1 MPIVRPDSL
10 SQIPITPDL
19 FGANILATV
28 DRLGAVGTYD
38 DVIQSIG
45 ATHVRYPGG
54 SLTEEFF
61 DLSDPTRDMV
71 ESVITGEASSFLPY
85 DEFMSWA
92 EDNNLSVTIVLP
104 TLTQMG
110 QATDAN
116 GDRFPD
122 IENDVLR
129 QFITDTLDGKYG
141 APEIK
146 AFEIGN
152 EYFFSGEMSSVEY
165 GRLASEMAV
174 IIQEEIDTHPQAAQ
188 FSELDILVQ
197 MGVNHGYARLD
208 KVYADVGTGAEQ
220 LEAVETDYDITLPA
234 DKFLF
239 SSGEVAW
246 ARVQSALV
254 ANEFDTAEEREAVDA
269 IVAHVYGR
277 GLDAESSWY
286 FDYRVIDASMAETF
300 PDVTKYLTEWNSK
313 SAEFT
318 TDEAERFGLEQ
329 AHEMLH
335 MVHQMTDYN
344 VEAAHVWPVQQNTA
358 TDLSGPEGQTDLTV
372 AGEMF
377 RIMSE
382 HLPGTYS
389 VRMDGARPGFDEVST
404 MHSDYWMFAGPEKS
418 SLFVFADEEQP
429 EAISLD
435 LFEIFTTFGTVNVQ
449 KLGVEPGDD
458 PVSRDAQPVLETL
471 EPSAIFT
478 GRTANIT
485 MEPYEILHISFENP
499 TYTSRFGQLVP
510 EYTETYR
517 DRDLDDSPIFSDPPP
532 HDEEYD
538 RPRDDLGE
546 FEADAED
553 DGSGF
558 GSALGLLLFLPLLF
572 ALG

>member
-10 SQIPITPDL
+10 SQIPVTPDL

-28 DRLGAVGTYD
+28 DRLGADGTYD

-71 ESVITGEASSFLPY
+71 ESAVTGEASSFLPY
-85 DEFMSWA
+85 DEFMGWA

-122 IENDVLR
+122 IEEDVLR
-129 QFITDTLDGKYG
+129 QFIADTLDGKYG

-165 GRLASEMAV
+165 GRLASEMAA
-174 IIQEEIDTHPQAAQ
+174 IIQDEIDTHPQAAQ
-188 FSELDILVQ
+188 FAELDILVQ
-197 MGVNHGYARLD
+197 MGVNHGFARLD
-208 KVYADVGTGAEQ
+208 QVYADVGTGAEQ
-220 LEAVETDYDITLPA
+220 LEAVEADYDITLPA

-239 SSGEVAW
+239 GSGEVAW

-286 FDYRVIDASMAETF
+286 FDYRVIDAGMAETF
-300 PDVTKYLTEWNSK
+300 PDVTKYVTEWNTK

-335 MVHQMTDYN
+335 MVHQMTNYD
-344 VEAAHVWPVQQNTA
+344 VEAAHVWPVQQSTA

-389 VRMDGARPGFDEVST
+389 VTMDGARPGFDEVST
-404 MHSDYWMFAGPEKS
+404 LHSDYWMFAGPEKS
-418 SLFVFADEEQP
+418 SLFVFADAEEA
-429 EAISLD
+429 EVTSLD
-435 LFEIFTTFGTVNVQ
+435 LSEVFASFGTVSVQ

-458 PVSRDAQPVLETL
+458 PVSRDAQPVLESMD
-471 EPSAIFT
+471 PNAIFS
-478 GRTANIT
+478 GKTADIT
-485 MEPYEILHISFENP
+485 LEPYEILHISFENP
-499 TYTSRFGQLVP
+499 TYSAGLGNMIPDYVEPPFDADLGDGP
-510 EYTETYR
+510 IIP
-517 DRDLDDSPIFSDPPP
+517 DRPQ
-532 HDEEYD
+532 HDEVEYESPD
-538 RPRDDLGE
+538 GSENPD
-546 FEADAED
+546 FDAD
-553 DGSGF
+553 DGDSGF
-558 GSALGLLLFLPLLF
+558 GSVLGFLLFLPLLF